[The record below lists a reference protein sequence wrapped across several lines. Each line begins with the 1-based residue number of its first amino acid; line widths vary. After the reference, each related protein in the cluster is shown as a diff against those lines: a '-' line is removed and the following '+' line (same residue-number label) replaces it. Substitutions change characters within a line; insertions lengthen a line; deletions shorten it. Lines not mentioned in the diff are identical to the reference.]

1 MTQVISGVN
10 ISVALT
16 ATFQSA
22 FANSVAFILNI
33 DTTAVNIGSV
43 VAAGRRLLAGTGGG
57 VSVLYSVT
65 ANNVVAAA
73 LQVSQNNG
81 SSSGGQLPTVP

>member
-65 ANNVVAAA
+65 ANNVAATT
-73 LQVSQNNG
+73 LQASLNNAI
-81 SSSGGQLPTVP
+81 SSGEHNSTVP